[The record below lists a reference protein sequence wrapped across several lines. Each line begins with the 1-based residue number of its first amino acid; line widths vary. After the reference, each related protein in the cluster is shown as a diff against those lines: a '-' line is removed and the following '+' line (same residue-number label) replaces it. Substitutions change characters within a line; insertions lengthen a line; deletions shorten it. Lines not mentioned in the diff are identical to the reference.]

1 MSMMIILVVGAFLVF
16 ALMSAKSNDE
26 TKENKEGAAEQ
37 DVYKARSLM
46 TPNEM
51 EFFERLVKAYPNYY
65 IFPQVAMSGLL
76 DAKTNDGKK
85 VQGIRNSFNRYRTD
99 FVVFKDSKVLAII
112 ELDDRTHKGREE
124 SDAKKDSMLKK
135 AGYKILRFQSTNK
148 PSIEHLQK
156 FL

>member
-1 MSMMIILVVGAFLVF
+1 MSMMIILVVGSFLVF
-16 ALMSAKSNDE
+16 ALMSAKSDDE
-26 TKENKEGAAEQ
+26 TKENKGSAADQ

-85 VQGIRNSFNRYRTD
+85 IQGIRNSFNRYRTD

-135 AGYKILRFQSTNK
+135 AGYKIIRFQSTNK
-148 PSIEHLQK
+148 PSIEQLQK
-156 FL
+156 LL

>member
-1 MSMMIILVVGAFLVF
+1 MSMLIILLVGAILVF
-16 ALMSAKSNDE
+16 ALMSSKSDDE
-26 TKENKEGAAEQ
+26 GKEKKSGPQDQ
-37 DVYKARSLM
+37 DVYKARALM
-46 TPNEM
+46 TPNEI
-51 EFFERLVKAYPNYY
+51 EFFERLVKAFPNYY

-99 FVVFKDSKVLAII
+99 FVVYKDGKVLAII

-148 PSIEHLQK
+148 PSTDQLQK
-156 FL
+156 LL

>member
-1 MSMMIILVVGAFLVF
+1 MSMMIILIVGAFLVF
-16 ALMSAKSNDE
+16 AMMSSKSDDE
-26 TKENKEGAAEQ
+26 DKEKNGSQQDQ
-37 DVYKARSLM
+37 DVYKARALM
-46 TPNEM
+46 TPNEI
-51 EFFERLVKAYPNYY
+51 EFFERLVKAFPNYY

-99 FVVFKDSKVLAII
+99 FVVYKDGKVLAII

-148 PSIEHLQK
+148 PSIEQLQK
-156 FL
+156 LL

>member
-1 MSMMIILVVGAFLVF
+1 MLIILVVGAFIVF
-16 ALMSAKSNDE
+16 ALMSSKSDDE
-26 TKENKEGAAEQ
+26 GKEKKGSQQDQ
-37 DVYKARSLM
+37 DVYKARALM
-46 TPNEM
+46 TPNEI
-51 EFFERLVKAYPNYY
+51 EFFERLVKAFPNYY
-65 IFPQVAMSGLL
+65 IFPQAAMSGLL

-99 FVVFKDSKVLAII
+99 FVVYKDGKVLSII

-148 PSIEHLQK
+148 PSIEQLQK
-156 FL
+156 LL